1 LAKVLE
7 RQDTLTAEDRKEL
20 EGVLNKANALLEGQ
34 YVGIP
39 KRLGVRSFPV
49 TEGDK

>member
-1 LAKVLE
+1 MLDQQA
-7 RQDTLTAEDRKEL
+7 TTTPAERKEL
-20 EGVLNKANALLEGQ
+20 EDLLSKANSLLEGQ

-39 KRLGVRSFPV
+39 RQQGVHTFPV